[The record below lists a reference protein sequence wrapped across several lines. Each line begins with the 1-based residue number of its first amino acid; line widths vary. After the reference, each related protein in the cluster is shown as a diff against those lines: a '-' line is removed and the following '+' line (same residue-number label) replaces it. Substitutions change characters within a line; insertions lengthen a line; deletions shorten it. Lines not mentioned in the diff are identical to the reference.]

1 KKKKIKAQLFLEKL
15 YIMRHIAH
23 LSKMA
28 KKYKD
33 VKLREDLVD
42 IIDKYIV
49 GRHGFR
55 SRSEYVTQIIL
66 KDLIKRGLIKKEEVK

>member
-1 KKKKIKAQLFLEKL
+1 
-15 YIMRHIAH
+15 MAH

-33 VKLREDLVD
+33 VKLRKDLVD
-42 IIDKYIV
+42 IIDKHIV
-49 GRHGFR
+49 GKQGFR

-66 KDLIKRGLIKKEEVK
+66 KDLVKRGLIKKREVK